1 MDHSLSEVPLLI
13 EVTSML
19 LMTWMDLWK
28 EDHLFDELGLLETL
42 VDQKIILLMHGS
54 MATLTGS
61 LENLETSSQSG

>member
-1 MDHSLSEVPLLI
+1 MDDSLSEVPLLI